1 MLIKKKIFGGIVE
14 KIYEIQMKKKYIES
28 KEIIV
33 DKRNIKVVGKEMKK
47 GKLKKEEYMEVE
59 ERKERMID

>member
-1 MLIKKKIFGGIVE
+1 
-14 KIYEIQMKKKYIES
+14 MKKKYIES

>member
-1 MLIKKKIFGGIVE
+1 MLIEKKIFGGIVE

-47 GKLKKEEYMEVE
+47 GKLKKEE
-59 ERKERMID
+59 